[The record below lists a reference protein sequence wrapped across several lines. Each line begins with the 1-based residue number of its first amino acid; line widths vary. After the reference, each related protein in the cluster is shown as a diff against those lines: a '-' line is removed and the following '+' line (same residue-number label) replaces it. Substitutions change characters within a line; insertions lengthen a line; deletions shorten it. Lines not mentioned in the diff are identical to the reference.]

1 MKKFENKTAVVAGGG
16 SGIGRA
22 TAIALSAE
30 GASVAI
36 IDINEK
42 NANDTADTIKGEG
55 GRAIALP
62 ADVTKMAEAEE
73 AVHMAVSEFGGI
85 NYLCNSAGLQTYGTV
100 VSTDEE
106 TWDKTLAVNLKSIY
120 VVSKFCVP
128 EILKQGGGAIVNIS
142 SVQGLRCQSN
152 VSAYAASK
160 GAAIALTRSMALDYA
175 HQNIRINCICPGSID
190 TPMLRYGA
198 GKHGEEEEVLKLWGS
213 HHPIGRVGTAEE
225 IAQTVIFLF
234 SDASGFM
241 IGQPVVVDGGLMSK
255 IL

>member
-30 GASVAI
+30 GASVAV

-42 NANDTADTIKGEG
+42 NANDTADKIKAEG

-73 AVHMAVSEFGGI
+73 AVHIAVSEFGGI

-120 VVSKFCVP
+120 VVSKFCIP

-175 HQNIRINCICPGSID
+175 KENIHINCICPGSID

-198 GKHGEEEEVLKLWGS
+198 GKHGNVEEVLKLWGS

-234 SDASGFM
+234 SDAAGFM